1 MGITSLKTHNNPNK
15 LMAELERYKARRNF
29 NKTAEPAGGKP
40 GTDKLLFVIQKHHA
54 SHLHYD
60 FRLEVKGVLKSWAVP
75 RGPSMDPEERRLA
88 MPVEDHPY
96 DYKDF
101 EGIIPQGQYGG
112 GTVIVWDE
120 GWYEPATDEKLV
132 DKKAKEHWMM
142 SNYYKN
148 ALKITLHGHK
158 LKGDFILIKFK
169 EDKYE
174 GGWRLIKADDR
185 YASKDDIL
193 LKDKSVISKLSI
205 EQMAGKAGA
214 DVWQSNRAPKENKEQ
229 KEDHVP
235 ATTTVNINELKKQ
248 GIKKAMPKS
257 VKPMLC
263 TLTKEVVSDEDY
275 LYELKWD
282 GYRIISY
289 TDNGKVRMDSRSALD
304 YTKKYPPVAKA
315 LKELNH
321 DVVLDGEVVVFNEE
335 GKPDFDALQLYNG
348 HETPISYCVFD
359 LLWLDGYNLM
369 ALPLT
374 DRKAM
379 LKELVAESDVL
390 RFSESFDD
398 GEALYQQ
405 ALDLD
410 LEGIVAKRKDS
421 TYIPDA
427 RDNRWL
433 KTPTRKRQEFVIGG
447 WAESDKAR
455 SFRSILFGAY
465 NNKGEL
471 EWIGRSGGGYK
482 QSEMPG
488 ILAQLTKLE
497 TGKTPFVNKVLDT
510 KGAKIHWV
518 KPELVA
524 NFEFATWTKTG
535 RIRKPATFLGFRKD
549 KKAEQVV
556 REVPLSDTQ
565 EEAIKEEQ
573 PAKAA
578 KPAAITAD
586 TDSNWPKIENKKIR
600 SERDFEF
607 AGQTVTLRNI
617 EQELWRGIT
626 KARLITYYHQICPY
640 ILPYLQDRPVSLHI
654 KQDGA
659 NAPGFYIK
667 DMEGRQPDYLDI
679 FSDERRHKKK
689 GKRDRIDYAVCNNE
703 AALLYLI
710 NLGNIDL
717 NPWSSRTGSPQE
729 PDFISIDLDPSD
741 DDFGKAINTAQA
753 AKTIFDRHRL
763 QGLVKT
769 SGKTGIHLLIPCQG
783 FTYPQ
788 ARTLAEKLCQEIAD
802 QVPDIATTEV
812 SISHRGEKLFV
823 DPSQNDYADTLACVY
838 AVRPY
843 EHPTIS
849 TALEWKEV
857 KDKLDPGK
865 FTMDSLPE
873 RLEKKGDLF
882 KKLLDEKLR
891 VANTN
896 ILKRLL

>member
-1 MGITSLKTHNNPNK
+1 
-15 LMAELERYKARRNF
+15 MAELEQYKAKRNF
-29 NKTAEPAGGKP
+29 KKTAEPAGGNA
-40 GTDKLLFVIQKHHA
+40 GTDKLLFVVQKHHA

-101 EGIIPQGQYGG
+101 EGLIPKGQYGG

-120 GWYEPATDEKLV
+120 GWYEPAAGEKLK
-132 DKKAKEHWMM
+132 DKAAKEHWMM

-169 EDKYE
+169 EDKYD
-174 GGWRLIKADDR
+174 GGWRLIKVDDQ
-185 YASKDDIL
+185 YATKQDIL
-193 LKDKSVISKLSI
+193 KKDKSVLSKKTI
-205 EQMAGKAGA
+205 EQMAGDQQA
-214 DVWQSNRAPKENKEQ
+214 DVWQSNRAPKQTERPISNL
-229 KEDHVP
+229 DD
-235 ATTTVNINELKKQ
+235 LKKQ
-248 GIKKAMPKS
+248 GIKKAMPTS

-263 TLTKEVVSDEDY
+263 TLTKEVVPDDDY
-275 LYELKWD
+275 LYEVKWD

-289 TDNGKVRMDSRSALD
+289 IDGGKVRMDSRSALD

-315 LKELNH
+315 LKELGH
-321 DVVLDGEVVVFNEE
+321 DAVLDGEVVVFNEE
-335 GKPDFDALQLYNG
+335 GKPDFDALQTFNG
-348 HETPISYCVFD
+348 HETSINYCVFD
-359 LLWLDGYNLM
+359 ILWLDGFNLM
-369 ALPLT
+369 GLPLT
-374 DRKAM
+374 DRKAI
-379 LKELVAESDVL
+379 LKELVEGNDIL

-421 TYIPDA
+421 SYVPDA

-447 WAESDKAR
+447 WAESDKSR
-455 SFRSILFGAY
+455 SFRSLLFGAY
-465 NNKGEL
+465 NNEGEL

-482 QSEMPG
+482 QKDMPG
-488 ILAQLTKLE
+488 ILEKLQKLE
-497 TGKTPFVNKVLDT
+497 IDKSPFNNKILDT

-524 NFEFATWTKTG
+524 NFEFATWTKSG
-535 RIRKPATFLGFRKD
+535 RIRKPATFLGFRLD
-549 KKAEQVV
+549 KKATAVV
-556 REVPLSDTQ
+556 REIPLSDEQ
-565 EEAIKEEQ
+565 EEEIKDEPKVKE
-573 PAKAA
+573 PIEAA
-578 KPAAITAD
+578 A
-586 TDSNWPKIENKKIR
+586 DSNWPKVIDKKIK

-607 AGQTVTLRNI
+607 GGHAVTINNI
-617 EQELWRGIT
+617 EQEIWRGIT
-626 KARLITYYHQICPY
+626 KARLITYYHGICPY
-640 ILPYLQDRPVSLHI
+640 ILPHLKDRPLSLHI

-667 DMEGRQPDYLDI
+667 DMEGHEPEFLDI
-679 FSDERRHKKK
+679 FSDQRRHKKK
-689 GKRDRIDYAVCNNE
+689 GKRDQIDYAVCNNE

-717 NPWSSRTGSPQE
+717 NPWSSRTSNPQE

-741 DDFGKAINTAQA
+741 EDFGKAIKTAQA
-753 AKTIFDRHRL
+753 AKKIFEKNKL
-763 QGLVKT
+763 QNLVKT
-769 SGKTGIHLLIPCQG
+769 SGKTGIHLFLPCTG

-788 ARTLAEKLCQEIAD
+788 ARTIAEKICDLVCRE
-802 QVPDIATTEV
+802 VPDIATTDV
-812 SISHRGEKLFV
+812 TIDHRGTKLFV
-823 DPSQNDYADTLACVY
+823 DPSQNDYADTLASVY
-838 AVRPY
+838 SVRPY
-843 EHPTIS
+843 KHPTVS
-849 TALEWKEV
+849 TPLEWKEV

-865 FTMDSLPE
+865 FTMDTVPE

-882 KKLLDEKLR
+882 ENLLNEKWR
-891 VANTN
+891 ADNSK
-896 ILKRLL
+896 ILKQFL